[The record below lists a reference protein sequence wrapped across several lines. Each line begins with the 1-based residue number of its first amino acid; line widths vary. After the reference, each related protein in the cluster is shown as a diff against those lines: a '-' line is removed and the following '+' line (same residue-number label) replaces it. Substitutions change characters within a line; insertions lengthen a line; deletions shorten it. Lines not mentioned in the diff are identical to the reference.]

1 MNFTD
6 YDNDIFV
13 QFLDV
18 LIQEFDTRFSDFQ
31 KFDLAFKFLKNPF
44 SFDDQ
49 NTQSL
54 SDLFNTKKSHLE
66 FDIALIKD
74 ETCLPNEM
82 SGALWKRLI
91 SDCNF
96 MVLQNIVPR
105 FLCMFGSTY
114 VCESTFSSLAR
125 RKNKFRSSLS
135 QDNLESEIRCE
146 LNDSKLDYNKL
157 VQMKECHPSHGHP
170 SKSQK

>member
-1 MNFTD
+1 MLMCHNMYHCRSVGTFALK
-6 YDNDIFV
+6 V
-13 QFLDV
+13 GV
-18 LIQEFDTRFSDFQ
+18 LVYSSASHYQIRLRLKSFRFDEE
-31 KFDLAFKFLKNPF
+31 
-44 SFDDQ
+44 

-74 ETCLPNEM
+74 ETGLPNEM

-135 QDNLESEIRCE
+135 QDNLES
-146 LNDSKLDYNKL
+146 DSMNRSLITIN
-157 VQMKECHPSHGHP
+157 
-170 SKSQK
+170 